1 MQPDSPSGAEPVRLA
16 DLARHDQEG
25 RRTPGTL
32 VVVTADHE
40 TGGLTIP
47 SGNADFTR
55 AESGIDYRFSTKG
68 HTGTLVPVYLYGAGA
83 DAIRGVMDNTELARR
98 IMELLGL
105 E

>member
-1 MQPDSPSGAEPVRLA
+1 MDFA
-16 DLARHDQEG
+16 D
-25 RRTPGTL
+25 RTPGTL

-68 HTGTLVPVYLYGAGA
+68 HTGTLVPVVSLRCGS
-83 DAIRGVMDNTELARR
+83 DASAA
-98 IMELLGL
+98 
-105 E
+105 